1 MKMYKCKVKGAVD
14 ADGCYTCF
22 ILNRDQR
29 EFSSRVLCKT
39 AHITEILDVAE
50 EMPMNEPVPV
60 GEGLEG

>member
-22 ILNRDQR
+22 ILNREDR

-39 AHITEILDVAE
+39 ANITEIIDVAE
-50 EMPMNEPVPV
+50 DMKQGETVPM